1 MFRTWILLVAVAL
14 VATSR
19 ANAEDDTPQK
29 MQIGRGGALVRCG
42 PGASFYVT
50 SRLAEGEEIEVWQSQ
65 DDGWLAIR
73 PPESSFSLVPA
84 RDVRRI
90 PHSEMATVTGKDTV
104 AWVGTSL
111 GNRGDYKWQVR
122 LKEGETIEVIGDAQL
137 ALHKD
142 KETELLVRIA
152 PPAGE
157 FRWVRLRDTTE
168 GQEPATE
175 ELAEKTPA
183 EPAPAAQA
191 PIADAKQAGQAEQR
205 IAVVDY
211 QAKPKTGV
219 DLKPDAQQGDGFI
232 ARKSTNPQEKPAGTD
247 ASSGRWTAT
256 GRKTTATSGPFDAAL
271 RDAELRLSL
280 MAAQP
285 ASQWDF
291 ESLRAEAQEL
301 LHRGTN
307 TLERARAQRFS
318 DQVEEFHALKQRFAV
333 LGTDG
338 PEGLATGV
346 VTADDGAPAV
356 DPRFDGTGWL
366 LPVHSSQRTAP
377 PYALLDSEGR
387 ILQFVSPAPGLNL
400 HRYLRKEIGIYGE
413 RSFATALE
421 KPHVTAHR
429 VVELDRH
436 RR

>member
-1 MFRTWILLVAVAL
+1 
-14 VATSR
+14 
-19 ANAEDDTPQK
+19 
-29 MQIGRGGALVRCG
+29 MQVGRGGALVRCG
-42 PGASFYVT
+42 PGTSFYVT
-50 SRLAEGEEIEVWQSQ
+50 SRLAEGEEIEVWQTQ

-73 PPESSFSLVPA
+73 PPESSFSLVSA

-90 PHSEMATVTGKDTV
+90 PHTDMAIVQGKDVV
-104 AWVGTSL
+104 AWVGSSQ

-122 LKEGETIEVIGDAQL
+122 LQEGETLAVLGDAQL
-137 ALHKD
+137 ALHKG
-142 KETELLVRIA
+142 EENEVLIRIA

-168 GQEPATE
+168 GQEPAPDET
-175 ELAEKTPA
+175 AEKTPT
-183 EPAPAAQA
+183 EKTPVELS
-191 PIADAKQAGQAEQR
+191 PIADARRADARLAVRSDQP

-211 QAKPKTGV
+211 QAKPQSAV
-219 DLKPDAQQGDGFI
+219 DVKPDAPQTDGFV
-232 ARKSTNPQEKPAGTD
+232 ARKTANPQEKPSAAD
-247 ASSGRWTAT
+247 PSSGRWTAS

-291 ESLRAEAQEL
+291 ETLRAEAEEL

-318 DQVEEFHALKQRFAV
+318 DQVEEFHALKQRFTV

-338 PEGLATGV
+338 PANAAGASVSLDNGL
-346 VTADDGAPAV
+346 PNV

-366 LPVHSSQRTAP
+366 LPVHSTQRTAP

-400 HRYLRKEIGIYGE
+400 HRYLRKEIGVYGE
-413 RSFATALE
+413 RSFATALS
-421 KPHVTAHR
+421 KPHVTAQR